1 MDRVVCP
8 HCKSHRMVATKVP
21 REVVAVMPCP
31 ACNELAVLYRGKVI
45 GINRRIIEQGS
56 KIERTEHL
64 AEVIAEFL
72 EAGLPSFMTDHDE
85 PGESS
90 ETEAAEHR
98 PEPVMPISDQEFEK
112 FVRIDLKCLD
122 NGAYF
127 KRHFG
132 RK

>member
-8 HCKSHRMVATKVP
+8 HCKSHRMVATQVP

-56 KIERTEHL
+56 KSERTEHL

-72 EAGLPSFMTDHDE
+72 EAGLPSFMTDHE
-85 PGESS
+85 EGGES
-90 ETEAAEHR
+90 TEAVEAPQEH
-98 PEPVMPISDQEFEK
+98 PVMPISDQEFEK

>member
-8 HCKSHRMVATKVP
+8 HCKSHRMVATQVP

-56 KIERTEHL
+56 KSERTEHL

-72 EAGLPSFMTDHDE
+72 EAGLPSFMTDHE
-85 PGESS
+85 EGGES
-90 ETEAAEHR
+90 TEAAEASQEQ
-98 PEPVMPISDQEFEK
+98 PPLPISDQEFEK